1 MKKILCCFLVLLMLF
16 SVAACAQRDDSGG
29 DDNKPPVV
37 DPGGDSEGFIPRKKQ
52 EMPVA
57 KIVDTDNDYGADS
70 GWAGDAYASLDLGS
84 VYLQDVINDTVYDWG
99 HSVIYE
105 DGTYKMWW
113 VRPAIYDSIYY
124 AESKDLK
131 NWTNVQRVICLSPNS
146 TNVKKYDNIKGMIGK
161 PSV

>member
-1 MKKILCCFLVLLMLF
+1 MLF

-84 VYLQDVINDTVYDWG
+84 VYLQDVINDTVYDG
-99 HSVIYE
+99 DTALSMRTVHIRCGGSVLPFTIPY
-105 DGTYKMWW
+105 TMRRAK
-113 VRPAIYDSIYY
+113 I
-124 AESKDLK
+124 
-131 NWTNVQRVICLSPNS
+131 
-146 TNVKKYDNIKGMIGK
+146 
-161 PSV
+161 

>member
-1 MKKILCCFLVLLMLF
+1 MLF
-16 SVAACAQRDDSGG
+16 SVAACAQRDDPGG

-105 DGTYKMWW
+105 
-113 VRPAIYDSIYY
+113 
-124 AESKDLK
+124 
-131 NWTNVQRVICLSPNS
+131 NVPYRWYC
-146 TNVKKYDNIKGMIGK
+146 IG
-161 PSV
+161 